1 MAISKARKDELVAQY
16 MELIDSSKA
25 IFLTEY
31 GGMNVKAVEGL
42 REKVREADGAFF
54 ITKNTLLIHALR
66 ESNKPIPDEML
77 VGQVATGFAQG
88 EAPTL
93 AKALTEYA
101 KKEDNFAVKGG
112 ILDAEILSVEQ
123 VEALAN
129 LPTLDQLRGQLI
141 GLISAPAQ
149 NIAGAIASGVRQ
161 VINVLDAHAKSE
173 EGEEAAEAA

>member
-16 MELIDSSKA
+16 MELIDSSNA
-25 IFLTEY
+25 IFITEY

-42 REKVREADGAFF
+42 RDKVREAEGTFF
-54 ITKNTLLIHALR
+54 ITKNTLLMHALR
-66 ESNKPIPDEML
+66 ESNRPVPEEML

-101 KKEDNFAVKGG
+101 KSEDNFAVRGG
-112 ILDAEILSVEQ
+112 IMDADILSLEQ

-129 LPTLDQLRGQLI
+129 LPSLDQLRGQLI

-149 NIAGAIASGVRQ
+149 NIAGVIAGGVRQ
-161 VINVLDAHAKSE
+161 IVNVLDAYAKSE